1 MRPRFEQNI
10 AGFRE
15 EIERMDEATEEEEK
29 MQLEQGQKLRPELE
43 EKLDISADRRD
54 SHEIAQFHIY
64 ELQKEK
70 QKIVNWRESELAK
83 FDENSEYQ
91 YIPQNS
97 VLVSNINGILKFC
110 KNEKGD
116 KRKISTGEIMTDVD
130 WGIYYHLDSS

>member
-43 EKLDISADRRD
+43 EKLNISADRRG

-64 ELQKEK
+64 ELQKTK
-70 QKIVNWRESELAK
+70 QKIVDWRESELAK
-83 FDENSEYQ
+83 FDENPEYE
-91 YIPQNS
+91 YVPENS
-97 VLVSNINGILKFC
+97 VLVSNTNGVLKFH

-116 KRKISTGEIMTDVD
+116 KSKISSGEILTD
-130 WGIYYHLDSS
+130 